1 MKIADDSI
9 SADSFPCQHL
19 TLNCIEVFLCV
30 TWWYY
35 TVYETFEFKAR
46 HTRCKQYDIFSFFL
60 LLLLSAPEKPLH
72 FQHISVAFSCNRLA
86 CISMDWNK
94 SFMLV
99 VFCMSTG
106 LVQVFVTGDF
116 QDPVDF
122 TRQVSFLS
130 MNENE
135 LTSCILGCNVTLNTV
150 YNLNPVYSVW
160 MKMWFAA
167 SESFKPW
174 CPIYVQSYSIHTY
187 FKVCLN

>member
-1 MKIADDSI
+1 MQTI
-9 SADSFPCQHL
+9 
-19 TLNCIEVFLCV
+19 
-30 TWWYY
+30 WY
-35 TVYETFEFKAR
+35 
-46 HTRCKQYDIFSFFL
+46 FSFFL

-106 LVQVFVTGDF
+106 LVQVFVTGDV

-174 CPIYVQSYSIHTY
+174 CPIYVQSIAYILTLKFVWTSY
-187 FKVCLN
+187 FKVCMNYFVCKHWHLTFQLTNGEVKKL